1 MLVSFV
7 DLVFLTSLMRQPNN
21 ELTGSSANCTNIM
34 ISAIAST
41 FAIAQIVVYNIFG
54 QTEKGEMVGEKAAHY
69 FEFSFEIMSALIT
82 FWFCV
87 DNKFVADKEISE
99 IMYGDH
105 RDCAVC
111 HSKSIEMKTS
121 VGRSAKNGRKEA
133 CGKYNCDHV
142 SCGAPLASLA

>member
-1 MLVSFV
+1 
-7 DLVFLTSLMRQPNN
+7 
-21 ELTGSSANCTNIM
+21 M

-41 FAIAQIVVYNIFG
+41 IAIAQIVVYNIFG
-54 QTEKGEMVGEKAAHY
+54 QTEKGDMAGEKAAHY

-87 DNKFVADKEISE
+87 DNKFVADREISE

-111 HSKSIEMKTS
+111 HSKSVEMKATDRR
-121 VGRSAKNGRKEA
+121 GNKKERKEV
-133 CGKYNCDHV
+133 CKRYNCEHK
-142 SCGAPLASLA
+142 SCGSPLTQLA